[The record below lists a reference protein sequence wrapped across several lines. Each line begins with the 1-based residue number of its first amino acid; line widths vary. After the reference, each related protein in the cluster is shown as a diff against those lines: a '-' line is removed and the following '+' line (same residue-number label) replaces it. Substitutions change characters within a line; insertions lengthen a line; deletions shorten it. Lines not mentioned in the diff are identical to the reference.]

1 MEIYSKKR
9 KCKKC
14 GSMGTADAF
23 RLAGDSLDSPVYVPV
38 IKIATEEMI
47 RRKCLNC
54 GFRWSEK
61 PLA

>member
-1 MEIYSKKR
+1 MEIYSKER

-14 GSMGTADAF
+14 GSMGTADLF
-23 RLAGDSLDSPVYVPV
+23 RVPNSQSV
-38 IKIATEEMI
+38 EEVI

-54 GFRWSEK
+54 SFQWSEK